1 METKKSNVTTSKK
14 LSGASSVNMK
24 ANHFHKLFLEEL
36 KDIYWAEK
44 HLTKNLPKLAKGVTT
59 EDLEEAFNNHLE
71 ETNEQVVKLERIFEI
86 LGEKAVAKKCDA
98 MEGLVEEAM
107 GILEDTEKN
116 TWTRDAALISAAQKI
131 EHYEIASYGILA
143 EFARTMGHDEVVSI
157 LEEILEEEKNAN
169 DTLNGLA
176 IEGINEE
183 AFNEWNEE
191 GAEEEEETEEK

>member
-1 METKKSNVTTSKK
+1 
-14 LSGASSVNMK
+14 
-24 ANHFHKLFLEEL
+24 
-36 KDIYWAEK
+36 
-44 HLTKNLPKLAKGVTT
+44 
-59 EDLEEAFNNHLE
+59 
-71 ETNEQVVKLERIFEI
+71 
-86 LGEKAVAKKCDA
+86 

>member
-24 ANHFHKLFLEEL
+24 ANHFHKLFLDEL

-86 LGEKAVAKKCDA
+86 LG
-98 MEGLVEEAM
+98 
-107 GILEDTEKN
+107 
-116 TWTRDAALISAAQKI
+116 
-131 EHYEIASYGILA
+131 EIASYGILA

>member
-24 ANHFHKLFLEEL
+24 ANHFHKLFLDEL

-98 MEGLVEEAM
+98 MEGLVEEGLIPLDKA
-107 GILEDTEKN
+107 GADKA
-116 TWTRDAALISAAQKI
+116 RADVAAL
-131 EHYEIASYGILA
+131 
-143 EFARTMGHDEVVSI
+143 TVM
-157 LEEILEEEKNAN
+157 
-169 DTLNGLA
+169 
-176 IEGINEE
+176 E
-183 AFNEWNEE
+183 AL
-191 GAEEEEETEEK
+191 TK

>member
-24 ANHFHKLFLEEL
+24 ANHFHKLFLDEL

-131 EHYEIASYGILA
+131 EHYEIASYGTLRQFA
-143 EFARTMGHDEVVSI
+143 ETLG
-157 LEEILEEEKNAN
+157 LEEAAELLQI
-169 DTLNGLA
+169 TLD
-176 IEGINEE
+176 
-183 AFNEWNEE
+183 
-191 GAEEEEETEEK
+191 EETAADETLTEVAV